1 MDYTVLEGLK
11 IKKLG
16 RFVDERGYFTELMRK
31 DWTDLFAE
39 DTIVQINHSF
49 TYPNN
54 IRAWHRHLR
63 GQVDYFLA
71 IKGTLKIGVYDDESG
86 ELDEIVSSGMNLQ
99 VVRVP
104 GLYWHG
110 FKAVGNEPAMLVY
123 FTTNLYDPSNPD
135 EERRAWN
142 DPTIMPKIIN
152 GKTSDPRVGKIWDW
166 NLPPH
171 K

>member
-1 MDYTVLEGLK
+1 MLEG
-11 IKKLG
+11 IKVKTID
-16 RFVDERGYFTELMRK
+16 RFIDERGYFTELMRK
-31 DWTDLFAE
+31 DWTDLFGE
-39 DTIVQINHSF
+39 DKIVQINHSF
-49 TYPNN
+49 TYPNI

-71 IKGTLKIGVYDDESG
+71 LKGTIKIGVYDDESG
-86 ELDEIVSSGMNLQ
+86 ELDEIVTSGLKLQ

-110 FKAVGNEPAMLVY
+110 FKAVGDEPVMLVY
-123 FTTNLYDPSNPD
+123 FTTNLYDPSDPD

-142 DPTIMPKIIN
+142 DPTIIPKIVN
-152 GKTSDPRVGKIWDW
+152 GKKNDSRVGKPWDW
-166 NLPPH
+166 NLSPN